1 MKMKMEKK
9 HLLAMLACCLIPLVG
24 LAAVFLFKI
33 PVNSVFY
40 FGMVL
45 LCPLLHLLM
54 MRGMLKH
61 DHSGHEAHSPA
72 ERAQPAQPVQLPAGE
87 RQN

>member
-1 MKMKMEKK
+1 MKMTMEKK
-9 HLLAMLACCLIPLVG
+9 HVLAMLACCLIPLVG

-33 PVNSVFY
+33 PVNSVFF
-40 FGMVL
+40 FGVIL

-54 MRGMLKH
+54 MRGMKH

-72 ERAQPAQPVQLPAGE
+72 EPVQPAQLPANE

>member
-1 MKMKMEKK
+1 MKLDKK
-9 HLLAMLACCLIPLVG
+9 HLWLMLACCLIPLAG
-24 LAAVFLFKI
+24 LAAIYLFKL
-33 PVNSVFY
+33 PFNSVLG

-45 LCPLLHLLM
+45 LCPALHLLM

-61 DHSGHEAHSPA
+61 DHSGHTAHAPTPPA
-72 ERAQPAQPVQLPAGE
+72 QLPAGE